1 MKRPLPYEVAAAIL
15 ALFGAFVMVGVY
27 MPVLNPGMT
36 RITTHHK
43 LPSVGY
49 YIIMTPI
56 PASIL
61 VASWFLNRKA
71 RAIRRAC
78 EESPRVPES
87 ALERRLKW
95 VIAAVVVVLVAIAFL
110 W

>member
-1 MKRPLPYEVAAAIL
+1 MKRPLPYEIAAAIL
-15 ALFGAFVMVGVY
+15 ALFGAFVLVGVY
-27 MPVLNPGMT
+27 MPVLNPGLT
-36 RITTHHK
+36 RITTHRE

-49 YIIMTPI
+49 YILLTPI
-56 PASIL
+56 PVSIL

-71 RAIRRAC
+71 QAMRRGH
-78 EESPRVPES
+78 EGPPRVPES

-95 VIAAVVVVLVAIAFL
+95 VVAAVVLVLVAIAFL